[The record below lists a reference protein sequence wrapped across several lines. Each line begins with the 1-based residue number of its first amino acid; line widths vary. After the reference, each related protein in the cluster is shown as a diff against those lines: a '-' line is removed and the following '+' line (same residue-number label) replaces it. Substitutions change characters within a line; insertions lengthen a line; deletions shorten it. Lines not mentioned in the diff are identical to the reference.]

1 MFIDDTQATPVN
13 SHYHHVNGSV
23 HKQLHSCNME
33 DGHCLN
39 TCSEA
44 SRCCQR
50 CTTTMNSLSNRPQR
64 CTTTMNSLSNRL
76 QRCMTTENSLSNRP
90 QRCMTTEN
98 SLSNRPTSSPVF
110 GNILYVTDLT
120 WTFLFRP
127 KIKRHDQT
135 KVVIYSDS
143 CRTTVVTGLCISL
156 TNRQLMRCNCQQ
168 YLAGQDEQIIQ
179 TDNVSLT
186 GLTLHVIDN
195 YLTQYNNHC
204 FGLNCNANVHTGVCR
219 LWNGIISISFH
230 AEY

>member
-1 MFIDDTQATPVN
+1 MT
-13 SHYHHVNGSV
+13 
-23 HKQLHSCNME
+23 M
-33 DGHCLN
+33 
-39 TCSEA
+39 
-44 SRCCQR
+44 
-50 CTTTMNSLSNRPQR
+50 MNSWSNRLHK
-64 CTTTMNSLSNRL
+64 CMTTENSLSNRL

-90 QRCMTTEN
+90 HKCMTTEN
-98 SLSNRPTSSPVF
+98 SLSNRLQRCMTTMNSLSNRPHKCMTTENSLSNRLTSSPVF
-110 GNILYVTDLT
+110 GNIFYVTDLT

-204 FGLNCNANVHTGVCR
+204 FGLNCNANVHTAVCR